1 MVTIDLGVLV
11 LSIGPSGC
19 SVSAACSVTVLR
31 AGVGHRPLGA
41 DPHGGVARL
50 RRGGGGG
57 GGRGAAGS
65 GGARAAGA
73 RPAPAA
79 RARRPP
85 LRRLV
90 NCAALSFFLL
100 LLSISF
106 ASVFIC
112 MFICNRPL

>member
-90 NCAALSFFLL
+90 CAALSFFLL